1 MALVSPEASLLGLQS
16 GHLLA
21 VPSHGLSSAVHT
33 PGVSLG
39 VLTSSSHNDTG
50 SYCIT
55 AHPNGPILAASPQA
69 RLLETP
75 SCSKVLHLS

>member
-1 MALVSPEASLLGLQS
+1 MASVSPEASLLGS
-16 GHLLA
+16 EWPPPA
-21 VPSHGLSSAVHT
+21 VPSQGLSSAVHT

-39 VLTSSSHNDTG
+39 VLTSASHDDTG

-69 RLLETP
+69 RPLETP
-75 SCSKVLHLS
+75 SRSKVLHLS